1 MVFKAAILVAL
12 FCLWLAAGVVLLW
25 LPARLAP
32 PPRSAGPEV
41 SSRWAGPGRRWWV
54 AFGAVSL
61 VLAGAAVG
69 VASVEVKPLTVDFD
83 NDVWVAEYGGSVAR
97 NTVRR
102 KTPRSLTLRC
112 GSFTGAST
120 LWRIYDGDGGKEI
133 AIEYQ
138 IAVEEGRADLALVRP
153 DGTVTRLSEES
164 SPYVFTA
171 APGETRL
178 RLIGDGGK
186 VEVSVT
192 IPSRAGNWTD
202 R

>member
-1 MVFKAAILVAL
+1 MALKAVFTGVFIAV
-12 FCLWLAAGVVLLW
+12 WLAAGVVLLW

-41 SSRWAGPGRRWWV
+41 PSRWPGRRWRV

-102 KTPRSLTLRC
+102 KTPRSLILRC

-153 DGTVTRLSEES
+153 DGTVTRLSGES
-164 SPYVFTA
+164 SPYVFIA